1 MSWKIKFENKADRA
15 LDRLDKTNR
24 RRIIKYLDK
33 VISSNVNP
41 KSFGKPLLSN
51 LSGLWRYRVGDY
63 RIICNIQDDILLI
76 LVIDINHRSEV
87 YKQSEKN

>member
-1 MSWKIKFENKADRA
+1 MIWKIKFENKTRRF
-15 LDRLDKTNR
+15 LKKVDKTTETQ
-24 RRIIKYLDK
+24 ILKYLKK

-76 LVIDINHRSEV
+76 LVIDINHRSEI
-87 YKQSEKN
+87 YK